1 MSIVAENIVK
11 EYKRRGKPFIAV
23 DNASFTVPKGRI
35 VAVTGR
41 SGSGKSTLLNIL
53 AGMIEPEKGSVNV
66 DDINIF
72 GVKAS
77 KRDKLRAGKIGIIPQ
92 NQSLISGLTIYDNI
106 RLQSIFL
113 SQRPFLPN
121 SSFSGMVS
129 ALGIDD
135 LLSMYPANLSGGEMK
150 RVAIARTLTGNFDYI
165 FADEPTG
172 ELDKLNSE
180 KVMALFRKEA
190 SAGKGVL
197 VITHDDL
204 VSQSADII
212 YTMEDGRLKREK

>member
-11 EYKRRGKPFIAV
+11 EYKRRGKSFIAV

-150 RVAIARTLTGNFDYI
+150 RVAIARTLSGNFDYI

-172 ELDKLNSE
+172 ELDKQNSE
-180 KVMALFRKEA
+180 KVMTLFRKEA
-190 SAGKGVL
+190 SDGKGIL